1 MKPARKYVLYYF
13 MAALGFMLTIA
24 MVIYPE
30 NAFDAAVRGL
40 DVWWNIVFPALLPF
54 FIAAE
59 ILMGIGVVH
68 FMGVLL
74 EPLMRPL
81 FRVPGIGSF
90 VMSVGLASG
99 FPIGSIL
106 TAKLRRQKL
115 CTKEEG
121 ERLMSFTNTADPL
134 FMFGAVAV
142 GMLAYPQ
149 IGYTI
154 AAAHYLSSVS
164 VGLLMRFHKPHAP
177 ATPLLGRGREF
188 ILFRACHALIN
199 ARQNDN
205 RSFGKVMGDAVNNS
219 VKSLLLIGGFIISF
233 SVLIELCRASGV
245 IELAAAATSASLE
258 TLLLFFHGV
267 LEITLGCQQA
277 AQSTLN
283 ISSKIMAISAIIA
296 WSGLSVHG
304 QVASIIS
311 DTDLSIKP
319 YLVAR
324 ILHASLAAA
333 YTALLFD
340 LNLAPVFAGI
350 VTDYGLLSLPLRYQY
365 AAFNLGKALALW
377 GAAGF
382 IFLIAGSAAGIRI
395 AFFKAGRQ
403 TID

>member
-1 MKPARKYVLYYF
+1 MKKNILYFF
-13 MAALGFMLTIA
+13 MAAVGLLLTIA
-24 MVIYPE
+24 MVVYPE
-30 NAFDAAVRGL
+30 NAFEAAVKGL

-59 ILMGIGVVH
+59 ILIGIGVVH

-142 GMLAYPQ
+142 GMLAYPR

-154 AAAHYLSSVS
+154 AAAHYLSSIS
-164 VGLLMRFHKPHAP
+164 VGLLMRFHKPQAP
-177 ATPLLGRGREF
+177 QTPALGSGREF
-188 ILFRACHALIN
+188 ILFRAWRALVK
-199 ARQNDN
+199 ARQDDR
-205 RSFGKVMGDAVNNS
+205 RSFGKIMGDAVQS
-219 VKSLLLIGGFIISF
+219 SIKSLLLIGGFIISF
-233 SVLIELCRASGV
+233 SVIIKLCHASG
-245 IELAAAATSASLE
+245 IIALIAMATRIPLE
-258 TLLLFFHGV
+258 TLLLFINGL

-277 AQSTLN
+277 AQSALN
-283 ISSKIMAISAIIA
+283 MDMKIIAIGAVIA
-296 WSGLSVHG
+296 WSGFSVHG

-311 DTDLSIKP
+311 DTDLSLKP
-319 YLVAR
+319 YLKAR
-324 ILHASLAAA
+324 VIHAVLAAV
-333 YTALLFD
+333 YTALLFNF
-340 LNLAPVFAGI
+340 NLAPVFASRIGTA
-350 VTDYGLLSLPLRYQY
+350 VFPLALRYKY
-365 AAFNLGKALALW
+365 AAANLVRVLAMW
-377 GAAGF
+377 AGAG
-382 IFLIAGSAAGIRI
+382 LICLLVSTGTGIKI
-395 AFFKAGRQ
+395 ARFRSCQK
-403 TID
+403 

>member
-1 MKPARKYVLYYF
+1 MRKNLLYF
-13 MAALGFMLTIA
+13 SMAAVGFLVTVA
-24 MVIYPE
+24 MVVYPE
-30 NAFDAAVRGL
+30 NAFEAAVKGL

-59 ILMGIGVVH
+59 ILMAIGVVH

-154 AAAHYLSSVS
+154 AAAHYLSSIS
-164 VGLLMRFHKPHAP
+164 VGLLMRFHKPQAP
-177 ATPLLGRGREF
+177 PTPAMGSGREF
-188 ILFRACHALIN
+188 ILFRAWRALIK
-199 ARQNDN
+199 ARQDDR
-205 RSFGKVMGDAVNNS
+205 RSLGKMMGDAIQS
-219 VKSLLLIGGFIISF
+219 SIKSLLLIGGFIISF
-233 SVLIELCRASGV
+233 SVLIELCHASGV
-245 IELAAAATSASLE
+245 IELIAVATRIPLE
-258 TLLLFFHGV
+258 TLLLFINGL

-277 AQSTLN
+277 AQSALN
-283 ISSKIMAISAIIA
+283 IDMKIIAIGAVIA

-311 DTDLSIKP
+311 DTDLSLKP
-319 YLVAR
+319 YLKAR
-324 ILHASLAAA
+324 VIHATLAAF
-333 YTALLFD
+333 YTALLFR
-340 LNLAPVFAGI
+340 LNLAPVFASRIGI
-350 VTDYGLLSLPLRYQY
+350 AMLPLALRYKY
-365 AAFNLGKALALW
+365 AAANLGRVLTLW
-377 GAAGF
+377 A
-382 IFLIAGSAAGIRI
+382 AAGIICLLFNAGTGIRI
-395 AFFKAGRQ
+395 IRFQCGRKPV
-403 TID
+403 D